1 MYELS
6 DTSLKVLPVEDSML
20 LPRTT
25 VLIRTERSDNGFAQ
39 SFESGGVAVPIK
51 TGTVGVASEDYQN
64 LGVRFTLKNVRHT
77 EGKLLLEIQTGER
90 VRINTLIDV
99 NDGFFAEVTNY
110 PETKDLDAEMEEQ
123 MLSSLK
129 DIIKEMSKG
138 FRGSLQYIRF
148 VDSIQS
154 INSMIV
160 HMSKVMPST
169 PLEKFEYLKIDSMK
183 ERSLKFMDDLLKHK
197 EAVAWNLELSE
208 RLSERTNK
216 YYRDQMLREQM
227 KAIKKEL
234 GEDGGEESDGKK
246 SDYRTR
252 IEEAELPEQVRKAAL
267 DEAAKLEA
275 QPMETAETSVIRNY
289 LDFIL
294 ALPWKKEPADDV
306 DLNEAERI
314 LNEDHYGLE
323 KVKKRIVEHLAVM
336 KLRNDSKG
344 SILLLV
350 GPPGTGKTSLGKS
363 IARALNR
370 EYVRLSLGGI
380 RDESEIRGHRRTYVG
395 ALPGRILNA
404 MKQAG
409 KTNPV
414 MVLDEVDKLSAGGF
428 SGDPSAAL
436 LEVLDPEQNT
446 TFTDHYLDLPYDLSN
461 VFFIATANSTD
472 TIPAPLLDR
481 METIEISSYTE
492 EEKYHIAKEHL
503 LPDVLKDTG
512 IEQGQMDVT
521 DEALKIIISD
531 YTREGGVRGLKK
543 ALLTLARSVSADIVK
558 SGTDQPRIIT
568 EDDLSRILGR
578 RIVSR
583 DKASDDNPPGVVT
596 GLAWTPV
603 GGEILFI
610 ESADMPGKGE
620 VILTGQLGDVMK
632 ESARISLSLLESR
645 LPMNSVNF
653 RERNIHVHVPS
664 GAVPKDGPSA
674 GITIFTS
681 LASLLTGIKVD
692 SKLAMTG
699 EVTLRGAVTAIGGL
713 KEKLIAADRAGIK
726 KVLIPKENEEDL
738 ADVPDAVKEHMTII
752 PVETIEDVLRE
763 TININLPKPE
773 HLLDMNALTG
783 ISSQNPE

>member
-25 VLIRTERSDNGFAQ
+25 VLVRTERSDNGFAQ
-39 SFESGGVAVPIK
+39 SFEGGGVAVPIK

-90 VRINTLIDV
+90 VRINRIIDV

-110 PETKDLDAEMEEQ
+110 PETNDLDAEMEEQ

-169 PLEKFEYLKIDSMK
+169 PMEKFEYLKIDSMK

-512 IEQGQMDVT
+512 IEPGQMDVT

>member
-1 MYELS
+1 
-6 DTSLKVLPVEDSML
+6 
-20 LPRTT
+20 
-25 VLIRTERSDNGFAQ
+25 
-39 SFESGGVAVPIK
+39 
-51 TGTVGVASEDYQN
+51 
-64 LGVRFTLKNVRHT
+64 
-77 EGKLLLEIQTGER
+77 
-90 VRINTLIDV
+90 
-99 NDGFFAEVTNY
+99 
-110 PETKDLDAEMEEQ
+110 
-123 MLSSLK
+123 
-129 DIIKEMSKG
+129 
-138 FRGSLQYIRF
+138 
-148 VDSIQS
+148 
-154 INSMIV
+154 
-160 HMSKVMPST
+160 
-169 PLEKFEYLKIDSMK
+169 
-183 ERSLKFMDDLLKHK
+183 
-197 EAVAWNLELSE
+197 
-208 RLSERTNK
+208 
-216 YYRDQMLREQM
+216 
-227 KAIKKEL
+227 
-234 GEDGGEESDGKK
+234 
-246 SDYRTR
+246 
-252 IEEAELPEQVRKAAL
+252 
-267 DEAAKLEA
+267 
-275 QPMETAETSVIRNY
+275 
-289 LDFIL
+289 
-294 ALPWKKEPADDV
+294 
-306 DLNEAERI
+306 
-314 LNEDHYGLE
+314 
-323 KVKKRIVEHLAVM
+323 
-336 KLRNDSKG
+336 
-344 SILLLV
+344 
-350 GPPGTGKTSLGKS
+350 
-363 IARALNR
+363 
-370 EYVRLSLGGI
+370 
-380 RDESEIRGHRRTYVG
+380 
-395 ALPGRILNA
+395 

-512 IEQGQMDVT
+512 IEPGQMDVT
-521 DEALKIIISD
+521 DEALKVIISE

-558 SGTDQPRIIT
+558 SGADKPRIIT
-568 EDDLSRILGR
+568 EDDLSRVLGR

-653 RERNIHVHVPS
+653 RERDIHVHVPS

-692 SKLAMTG
+692 PKLAMTG

-713 KEKLIAADRAGIK
+713 KEKLIAAERAGIK

-738 ADVPDAVKEHMTII
+738 ADVPDAVKDHMVII

-763 TININLPKPE
+763 TISINLPKPE

-783 ISSQNPE
+783 VSSQNPE